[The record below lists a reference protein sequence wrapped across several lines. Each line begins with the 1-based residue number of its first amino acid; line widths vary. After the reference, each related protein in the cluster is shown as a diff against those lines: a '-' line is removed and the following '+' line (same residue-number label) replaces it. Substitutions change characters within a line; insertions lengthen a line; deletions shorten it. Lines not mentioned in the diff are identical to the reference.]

1 MREYRLLLQ
10 RHPDVIDL
18 VDKTSVE
25 ELLQVILAMRAVVT
39 CESGPLHMALG
50 LQVPVVA
57 LFVNRGS
64 FSLTPEMRGPG
75 FVCLDAFE
83 PCFKYNWRWK
93 FFCNACRDQ
102 HYRMYGCNLKSFPAK
117 QDLLPV
123 KRVVEAVE
131 ALLGERPGAQPQ
143 RCEAQP

>member
-1 MREYRLLLQ
+1 M
-10 RHPDVIDL
+10 
-18 VDKTSVE
+18 
-25 ELLQVILAMRAVVT
+25 
-39 CESGPLHMALG
+39 
-50 LQVPVVA
+50 A

-64 FSLTPEMRGPG
+64 FSLTPEMKGTG

-93 FFCNACRDQ
+93 FLAMTCRSH

-123 KRVVEAVE
+123 ERVVEAVE
-131 ALLGERPGAQPQ
+131 AVLGERLGAQPQ
-143 RCEAQP
+143 RCGVQP